1 MKKIIIFG
9 SNGGLGT
16 ELNNLLKNN
25 LITEIN
31 KKKIN
36 FFNLNSKKKI
46 DNLLNKVSPDIIIN
60 CAGVLGSNKTDYRKV
75 FDVNFGPNWDIL
87 RYYLLNKKK
96 DKKKIKII
104 FIGSSGFNKGKKD
117 YMLYAASKS
126 ALTSLYVSAYKSLKK
141 KNIDLKIFHPG
152 TMDTKMIKDLK
163 YKKKIKKNSTKDVA
177 KKIIYSYKLQ

>member
-16 ELNNLLKNN
+16 ELKNLLKDN
-25 LITEIN
+25 LITSID

-36 FFNLNSKKKI
+36 FANQNSKKKI

-60 CAGVLGSNKTDYRKV
+60 CAGVLGSNITDYKKV
-75 FDVNFGPNWDIL
+75 FDVNFSPNWDIL
-87 RYYLLNKKK
+87 RYYLLKKN
-96 DKKKIKII
+96 KKKIKII

-126 ALTSLYVSAYKSLKK
+126 ALVSLYVSANKTLKK
-141 KNIDLKIFHPG
+141 KKYRS
-152 TMDTKMIKDLK
+152 KDFSSWNYG
-163 YKKKIKKNSTKDVA
+163 YKND
-177 KKIIYSYKLQ
+177 

>member
-96 DKKKIKII
+96 DKKK
-104 FIGSSGFNKGKKD
+104 
-117 YMLYAASKS
+117 
-126 ALTSLYVSAYKSLKK
+126 
-141 KNIDLKIFHPG
+141 
-152 TMDTKMIKDLK
+152 
-163 YKKKIKKNSTKDVA
+163 
-177 KKIIYSYKLQ
+177 

>member
-16 ELNNLLKNN
+16 ELKNLLKNY
-25 LITEIN
+25 LITAIY

-36 FFNLNSKKKI
+36 FSNKNSKKKI

-60 CAGVLGSNKTDYRKV
+60 CAGVLGSNITDYKKV
-75 FDVNFGPNWDIL
+75 FDVNFSSNWDIL
-87 RYYLLNKKK
+87 RYYLLKKN
-96 DKKKIKII
+96 KKKIKII

-126 ALTSLYVSAYKSLKK
+126 ALVSLYVSAREILKK

-177 KKIIYSYKLQ
+177 KKITYGYKLQ

>member
-16 ELNNLLKNN
+16 ELKNLLKDN
-25 LITEIN
+25 LITSID
-31 KKKIN
+31 KKKIDFAN
-36 FFNLNSKKKI
+36 QNSKKKI

-60 CAGVLGSNKTDYRKV
+60 CAGVLGSNITDYKKV
-75 FDVNFGPNWDIL
+75 FDVNFSPNWDIL
-87 RYYLLNKKK
+87 RYYLLKKN
-96 DKKKIKII
+96 KKKIKII

-126 ALTSLYVSAYKSLKK
+126 ALVSLYVSAREILKK

-152 TMDTKMIKDLK
+152 TMDTKMIKGLK
-163 YKKKIKKNSTKDVA
+163 YKKKIKKNSTKNMA
-177 KKIIYSYKLQ
+177 KKITYCYKLQ

>member
-9 SNGGLGT
+9 SNGGLGK
-16 ELNNLLKNN
+16 ELRNLLKNS
-25 LITEIN
+25 LISEIN

-36 FFNLNSKKKI
+36 FHNLNSKKKI

-60 CAGVLGSNKTDYRKV
+60 CEGVLGSNKTDYKKV
-75 FDVNFGPNWDIL
+75 FDVNFGSNWDIL
-87 RYYLLNKKK
+87 RYYLLND
-96 DKKKIKII
+96 DKKKVKII

-126 ALTSLYVSAYKSLKK
+126 ALTSLYVSAHKFLKK

-163 YKKKIKKNSTKDVA
+163 YKKKVKKNSTKDVA